1 MDLARTAQPSR
12 PPTCQPAEHKA
23 DWIFRPDDSVNERQ
37 LIAAAVAGEVTAQ
50 RMLYDQHVDRVY
62 RLAFR
67 LAGEDD
73 LARDF
78 TQETFIRAF
87 QRLKDF
93 RSDSSFGTWIH
104 TIAMSVSLN
113 GLRKVKR
120 FRTRESS
127 LDDALTIG
135 VVARRAEPDLKE
147 RLRQAIDALPEGY
160 RTVFVMHDVEGYTHE
175 EIATALGVQPGTSK
189 AQLFRARA
197 KLRAALADF
206 AGEWVS

>member
-1 MDLARTAQPSR
+1 MDGDSDPN
-12 PPTCQPAEHKA
+12 
-23 DWIFRPDDSVNERQ
+23 DSVNERE

-120 FRTRESS
+120 FRTREAP
-127 LDDALTIG
+127 LDDAMTIG
-135 VVARRAEPDLKE
+135 VASRRAEPDLKE

-175 EIATALGVQPGTSK
+175 EIAAALGVQPGTSK

-197 KLRAALADF
+197 KLREALADF

>member
-1 MDLARTAQPSR
+1 
-12 PPTCQPAEHKA
+12 
-23 DWIFRPDDSVNERQ
+23 
-37 LIAAAVAGEVTAQ
+37 
-50 RMLYDQHVDRVY
+50 MLYDQHVDRVY

-120 FRTRESS
+120 FRTREAP
-127 LDDALTIG
+127 LDDALTVG
-135 VVARRAEPDLKE
+135 VAARRAEPDLKE

-175 EIATALGVQPGTSK
+175 EIAHLTGRAEGTCK
-189 AQLFRARA
+189 TLLHRAR
-197 KLRAALADF
+197 KMLRERLK
-206 AGEWVS
+206 